1 LGFDGFSNALRNYR
15 VLIYRAETDSDYDVE
30 YEPAPD
36 TDTAPAT
43 TDESLLSE
51 EASQIMARTTD
62 FNSKAP
68 Y

>member
-1 LGFDGFSNALRNYR
+1 MVFLMHCVPTGF
-15 VLIYRAETDSDYDVE
+15 LIYGAETDSDYDVE
-30 YEPAPD
+30 YEPAPG

-43 TDESLLSE
+43 TDESVLSE

-62 FNSKAP
+62 FISRVP